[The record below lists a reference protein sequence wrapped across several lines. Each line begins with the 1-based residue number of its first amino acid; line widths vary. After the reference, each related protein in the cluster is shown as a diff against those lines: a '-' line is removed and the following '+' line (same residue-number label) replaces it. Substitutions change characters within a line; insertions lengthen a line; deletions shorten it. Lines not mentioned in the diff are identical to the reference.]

1 MYTQTSNNK
10 NSIIVGGII
19 AAIAVSLFAYL
30 MWYVSPTEV
39 LERVQVIAIIDQGCV
54 VETFDGHAI
63 NIGQCD
69 AEPGQFIYA
78 MIDQKVKERAELMNP
93 TR

>member
-1 MYTQTSNNK
+1 MSTQTSSKK
-10 NSIIVGGII
+10 NMIIIGGII

-30 MWYVSPTEV
+30 TWYVSPELV
-39 LERVQVIAIIDQGCV
+39 LERVKVIAVTDQGCV

-69 AEPGQFIYA
+69 AEPGQFITA
-78 MIDQKVKERAELMNP
+78 AIDQKVKERAELMNP

>member
-1 MYTQTSNNK
+1 MSTTLSNNK
-10 NSIIVGGII
+10 SMGIVGGII
-19 AAIAVSLFAYL
+19 AVIAVSLFVYL
-30 MWYVSPTEV
+30 MWYVSPEEV
-39 LERVQVIAIIDQGCV
+39 MERVKVIAVTEQGCI

-69 AEPGQFIYA
+69 AEPGQFISA

>member
-39 LERVQVIAIIDQGCV
+39 LERVQVIAINDQGCV

>member
-1 MYTQTSNNK
+1 MYTQTSDNK

-39 LERVQVIAIIDQGCV
+39 LERVQVIAINDQGCV